1 MIKMVKRKT
10 IQYVT
15 KDEFEE
21 LKLKHPK
28 AVVSKRKN
36 GHERMFLGNRVF
48 VVS

>member
-1 MIKMVKRKT
+1 MIKMVKRRT

-15 KDEFEE
+15 KEKFEE

-36 GHERMFLGNRVF
+36 RHERMFLGNKVF

>member
-10 IQYVT
+10 IRHVT
-15 KDEFEE
+15 KEKFEE